1 MQNLVK
7 VFKALGDQ
15 NRIRILKLL
24 QDQPMSVGELT
35 AVLGI
40 SQPCVSR
47 HLRQLREAGLVTDER
62 RALWTV
68 YRLSTAAAN
77 EYVPV
82 LLRHISR
89 WANQDSE
96 INRDQR
102 LARRVERRAPRRRA

>member
-7 VFKALGDQ
+7 VFKALGDA

-24 QDQPMSVGELT
+24 QEKPMSVSGLT

-40 SQPCVSR
+40 AQPCVSR
-47 HLRQLREAGLVTDER
+47 HLRQLKEAGLVEDQR
-62 RALWTV
+62 RVPCTE
-68 YRLSTAAAN
+68 YRLSAAAVN

-89 WANQDSE
+89 WANQDSTIGE
-96 INRDQR
+96 DQR
-102 LARRVERRAPRRRA
+102 LARRVDRRAPRRRG